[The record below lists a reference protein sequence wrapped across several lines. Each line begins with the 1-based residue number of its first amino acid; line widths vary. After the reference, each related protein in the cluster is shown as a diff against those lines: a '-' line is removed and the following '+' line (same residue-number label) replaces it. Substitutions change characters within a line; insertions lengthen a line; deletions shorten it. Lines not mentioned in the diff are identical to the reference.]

1 MKKITDIL
9 LALTLATLALTAISC
24 EENEPEITGIEPFF
38 RVKFINQ
45 DSISKLNDSLAI
57 INAELKGIADSL
69 VVIDTLENRD
79 EDADYTAN
87 KEALNAY
94 KKALT
99 EGKTDVNAIIT
110 LINSGKVYVTSLE
123 AQNGIATLIY
133 EDSLTL
139 YRFPLN
145 TNADFSRFIVTID
158 RQEYSLDAYYTRET
172 IEEERYI
179 VIKAYNF
186 DIRDYA
192 GFDSLKISQPD
203 SINYSSNEA
212 TVTAY
217 F

>member
-38 RVKFINQ
+38 RIKFINQ
-45 DSISKLNDSLAI
+45 DSISTLNDSITI
-57 INAELKGIADSL
+57 INAELKAIADSL

-79 EDADYTAN
+79 EDADFSEN

-94 KKALT
+94 KKVLN
-99 EGKTDVNAIIT
+99 EDKTKLNAIIT
-110 LINSGKVYVTSLE
+110 LINSGKVHVTSVR
-123 AQNGIATLIY
+123 AQNGKATLVY
-133 EDSLTL
+133 EDSLSL

-158 RQEYSLDAYYTRET
+158 DQEYSLDAYYTRD
-172 IEEERYI
+172 IREEERYV
-179 VIKAYNF
+179 VIKAYDF
-186 DIRDYA
+186 SIPDYTQ
-192 GFDSLKISQPD
+192 FDSLKISQQD
-203 SINYSSNEA
+203 STNFSSNEA
-212 TVTAY
+212 TATAY